1 MLDHAMDKQFSIILL
16 DLLLIFIFNNSF
28 DNSVII
34 VLVM

>member
-1 MLDHAMDKQFSIILL
+1 MLDHAMDKQFSIILS
-16 DLLLIFIFNNSF
+16 DSLLIFIFNNSF

>member
-1 MLDHAMDKQFSIILL
+1 MDKQFSIILL